1 MDTDTPAAPF
11 VSPVP
16 ANGLAGSQPDRSRYS
31 IVEKDDARFLQCE
44 SSSNI
49 RVFVERGLSVD
60 EDGRKKYPGQTI
72 FLDGVFTGAPFLDN
86 EKRQYSFDHHV
97 APLPR
102 SFLLAT
108 CEQTVVMM
116 LVGLPLDEAE
126 WQVYL
131 NDPDLDAVLSAWVL
145 INHAPLKQNRAKILF
160 DVMPLIRVE
169 GVIDA
174 HGTEM
179 PVISGLPL
187 SLWNQYRAQL
197 DNLRT
202 AERVLKRADQWE
214 QIDLAAYTKELLDR
228 LDARLFPS
236 GDLQQLAE
244 VKEVGRVTL
253 PQAKVAILT
262 ASKQG
267 IYAVEERLKER
278 FGEHLAL
285 IVLDPGNGHITLRQA
300 NPFLS
305 KSLNDL
311 YPVLNEN
318 DPSAQPDDHWGGSDN
333 IGGSPRRAGTQ
344 LTGRQILDAVAGV
357 FGQKRSW
364 WRRVLPSRK

>member
-1 MDTDTPAAPF
+1 
-11 VSPVP
+11 
-16 ANGLAGSQPDRSRYS
+16 
-31 IVEKDDARFLQCE
+31 
-44 SSSNI
+44 
-49 RVFVERGLSVD
+49 VFVERGLSVD
-60 EDGRKKYPGQTI
+60 EDERKKYPDQTI

-108 CEQTVVMM
+108 CEQTVIMV
-116 LVGLPLDEAE
+116 LEGLPLDEND
-126 WQVYL
+126 WQVHL

-145 INHAPLKQNRAKILF
+145 LNHAPLRQNHAKILF

-174 HGTEM
+174 HGTDM

-187 SLWNQYRAQL
+187 RLWDRYRAQL
-197 DNLRT
+197 EDLRSR
-202 AERVLKRADQWE
+202 EKELKRTDQWE
-214 QIDLAAYTKELLDR
+214 HTDLVAYTKDLLDR

-244 VKEVGRVTL
+244 VKEVGRVAL

-262 ASKQG
+262 ISKQG

-311 YPVLNEN
+311 YPILNEK
-318 DPSAQPDDHWGGSDN
+318 DPGAQTDDHWGGSDS

-344 LTGRQILDAVAGV
+344 LTGRQILDVVEGV
-357 FGQKRSW
+357 FGKKKSW
-364 WRRVLPSRK
+364 WRKILPSRS